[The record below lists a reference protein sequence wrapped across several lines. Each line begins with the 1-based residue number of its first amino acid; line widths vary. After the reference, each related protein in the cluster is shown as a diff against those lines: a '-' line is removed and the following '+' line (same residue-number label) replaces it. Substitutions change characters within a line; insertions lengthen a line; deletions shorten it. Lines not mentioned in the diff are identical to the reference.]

1 MQVGETRVLFEK
13 NANSALLYFRVADIH
28 AEVERLRASNVVIE
42 IEPHVIFND
51 AEGAFGNANEDE
63 WMAFFATA
71 RTTWLDSLVASRRTK
86 R

>member
-63 WMAFFATA
+63 WMAFF
-71 RTTWLDSLVASRRTK
+71 RDSENNLVGLASRKPTD
-86 R
+86 